1 MNKKILITGHAGS
14 QNRGCE
20 MILRGTIEI
29 LRRYIKSVDISL
41 NSRMPQS
48 DRVALR
54 GEKADGIRI
63 YDNDSYSEK
72 GMKRFS
78 FQWFVTRRNRI
89 TLKGFNPLFFQGIL
103 PFDKDTYINKDVVI
117 HIGGDNFCYDHLAKE
132 SFAGLHLAKLNGA
145 QTVIWAAS
153 IGPFHPKDENKFA
166 KELRKVDLITVR
178 EELSNEYLQKI
189 GVKENV
195 RSVSDPG
202 FLIQASS
209 DGALHIARIK
219 EDIIIGINMSDLIS
233 DHALNRQD
241 YLESFTTF
249 TKDLLSNTNI
259 KLVLIPHVIYHWR
272 GWNDLA
278 ICEALANRLN
288 MPDRVI
294 MLGDNHNASQTKYV
308 ISQCDYFIGA
318 RTHST
323 ISSLSSGVPTLSIA
337 YSQKAY
343 GINQK
348 MFGHTNYVIP
358 ISSLSGGVLLEKF
371 NLLRHDRQKIV
382 EQLIKLMPIVREEAD
397 NGGRYLAE
405 LLHV

>member
-1 MNKKILITGHAGS
+1 
-14 QNRGCE
+14 
-20 MILRGTIEI
+20 
-29 LRRYIKSVDISL
+29 
-41 NSRMPQS
+41 
-48 DRVALR
+48 
-54 GEKADGIRI
+54 
-63 YDNDSYSEK
+63 
-72 GMKRFS
+72 
-78 FQWFVTRRNRI
+78 
-89 TLKGFNPLFFQGIL
+89 
-103 PFDKDTYINKDVVI
+103 
-117 HIGGDNFCYDHLAKE
+117 
-132 SFAGLHLAKLNGA
+132 LAKLNGA

>member
-1 MNKKILITGHAGS
+1 
-14 QNRGCE
+14 
-20 MILRGTIEI
+20 MILRGTIDI
-29 LRRYIKSVDISL
+29 LRRYVKSIDLSL
-41 NSRMPQS
+41 NSRQPQS

-54 GEKADGIRI
+54 EEADGIKI

-103 PFDKDTYINKDVVI
+103 PFDKNTYINKDVVI

-153 IGPFHPKDENKFA
+153 IGPFHPKYENKYA

-178 EELSNEYLQKI
+178 EELTIEYLQKI

-202 FLIQASS
+202 FLVPVSS

-219 EDIIIGINMSDLIS
+219 GDLIIGINMSDLIS
-233 DHALNRQD
+233 DHALNQQD
-241 YLESFTTF
+241 YLEAFTIF
-249 TKDLLSNTNI
+249 TKDLLSNRSV

-278 ICEALANRLN
+278 MCEALANRLS

-294 MLGDNHNASQTKYV
+294 VLGNNYNAGQTKYV
-308 ISQCDYFIGA
+308 ISKCDYFIGA

-337 YSQKAY
+337 YSPKAY
-343 GINQK
+343 GINRK
-348 MFGHTNYVIP
+348 IFGHTNYVIP
-358 ISSLSGGVLLEKF
+358 ISSLSGAALLEKF
-371 NLLRHDRQKIV
+371 NLLCHDRQKIV
-382 EQLIKLMPIVREEAD
+382 EHLIKRMPIVREEAD
-397 NGGRYLAE
+397 SGGKYLAE
-405 LLHV
+405 VLHV